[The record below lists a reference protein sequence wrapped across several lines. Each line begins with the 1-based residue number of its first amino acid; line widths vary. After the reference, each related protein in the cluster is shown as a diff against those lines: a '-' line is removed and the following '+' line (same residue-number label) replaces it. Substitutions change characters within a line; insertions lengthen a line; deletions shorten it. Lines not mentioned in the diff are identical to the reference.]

1 MDDLSA
7 RVKTQERRDFLRRE
21 RKKRQTR
28 IFIDEGYT
36 VGEVASL
43 LDLSPNIIDRIREE
57 LYGRG
62 LGRLAAFRNRE

>member
-7 RVKTQERRDFLRRE
+7 RIKTQERRDYLRRE

-36 VGEVASL
+36 VGEVANFL
-43 LDLSPNIIDRIREE
+43 GLSPNIIIRIKEE

-62 LGRLAAFRNRE
+62 LGRPDSL